1 MSPHV
6 KMPSLSLLF
15 KISYVIFFMRFQTAI
30 KLIFQKA
37 LGKLPHV
44 KNFKK
49 LRLVDITS
57 LHGLVIIVP
66 VPKNALGTNLECIY
80 HQR

>member
-44 KNFKK
+44 KETFKK

-57 LHGLVIIVP
+57 LHGLSNHSSSA
-66 VPKNALGTNLECIY
+66 KKCIG
-80 HQR
+80 H